1 MSQQSVTLAVF
12 VTARPP
18 QRTARAPR
26 VPAEQARRRIV
37 EATGRLL
44 ESRRLRDLSID
55 DVMNE
60 AGLARTVFYRHFN
73 RLPDIVLGLLGDL
86 LGDVVAEAEIGDPR
100 DRGIM
105 RRQLALVVAT
115 FRDHGRLL
123 LAFDEAAHYHDD
135 IARARRALFER
146 SVDVTAEL
154 LQRGIDVGHTP
165 PLPVRQVARALN
177 VMNSAYLLDLVE
189 SGETFDEDAALEALW
204 CVWTRT
210 TWPHQADLGD
220 AAP

>member
-1 MSQQSVTLAVF
+1 MSQQSGTLAVP
-12 VTARPP
+12 VTTQPP
-18 QRTARAPR
+18 RRTSRAPR

-44 ESRRLRDLSID
+44 ETRRLRDLSVD
-55 DVMNE
+55 DVMRE
-60 AGLARTVFYRHFN
+60 AGLARTVFYRHFS

-105 RRQLALVVAT
+105 RRQLALVVAA
-115 FRDHGRLL
+115 FHDHGRLL

-135 IARARRALFER
+135 IAQARRALFER

-165 PLPVRQVARALN
+165 QLPVREVARALN
-177 VMNSAYLLDLVE
+177 LMNSAYLLDLVAG
-189 SGETFDEDAALEALW
+189 GEPFDADAALEALW

-210 TWPHQADLGD
+210 TWPEQAELGEP
-220 AAP
+220 A